1 MNRAHVSLMLCLCIA
16 SLASGAQNPQPR
28 GKEIATSTVRIV
40 PVGISGT
47 EIDVTSV
54 KVESFKPQ
62 SGAKDLA
69 ALFRG
74 NPASGIPYGI
84 YKVRMRVPGFWSGER
99 ELRVFQSEVRAVVAL
114 EIGTLQREGG
124 LQTSSISGHVQ
135 NTNRTAGPLRIRLT
149 GVYSSTIVDAEVK
162 DSGEF
167 RLAEVPNGRYVLVA
181 IQHDKVLT
189 VRAIDLPI
197 KEALVIDAGDRSTAN
212 LTESKQ

>member
-1 MNRAHVSLMLCLCIA
+1 
-16 SLASGAQNPQPR
+16 
-28 GKEIATSTVRIV
+28 
-40 PVGISGT
+40 
-47 EIDVTSV
+47 
-54 KVESFKPQ
+54 
-62 SGAKDLA
+62 
-69 ALFRG
+69 
-74 NPASGIPYGI
+74 
-84 YKVRMRVPGFWSGER
+84 MRVPGFWSGER
-99 ELRVFQSEVRAVVAL
+99 ELRVFQSEVMAVVAL
-114 EIGTLQREGG
+114 EIGMLQTEGG

-181 IQHDKVLT
+181 TQHDKVLT